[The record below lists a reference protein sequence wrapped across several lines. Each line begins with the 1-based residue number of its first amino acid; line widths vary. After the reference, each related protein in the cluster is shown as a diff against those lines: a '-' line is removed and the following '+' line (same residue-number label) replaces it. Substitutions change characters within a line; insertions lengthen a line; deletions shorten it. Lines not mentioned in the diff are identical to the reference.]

1 MFLSYKHNFK
11 QKAIQIQA
19 QLRFV
24 FPQRP
29 SKIAIQK
36 KNVLKYQNY
45 GTCLNFKKARSG
57 AVVKVRTEYITV
69 VQQSLEMIN
78 AQQINRLVSI

>member
-11 QKAIQIQA
+11 ERAIQIQA

-29 SKIAIQK
+29 PPSKIAIQK
-36 KNVLKYQNY
+36 KNVLRYQN
-45 GTCLNFKKARSG
+45 
-57 AVVKVRTEYITV
+57 
-69 VQQSLEMIN
+69 
-78 AQQINRLVSI
+78 